1 MKEIRFLYCI
11 RGERLKETS
20 NQSFFINL
28 INVKV
33 MKKMT
38 LGLGALALVLGV
50 TAISAGSALAYR
62 GDPTVKGPNY
72 STERHIAMLK
82 AFENKDYTAWK
93 NLMQN
98 RGMATKVITEANFA
112 KFVEAHNLA
121 LQGKTAEAQKIRQE
135 LGLGLKNGVGRNG
148 GGVMNGMGMGRN
160 FNR

>member
-1 MKEIRFLYCI
+1 
-11 RGERLKETS
+11 
-20 NQSFFINL
+20 
-28 INVKV
+28 
-33 MKKMT
+33 MKKTT

-62 GDPTVKGPNY
+62 GDPTVKAPNY
-72 STERHIAMLK
+72 SAERHTAMLK

-98 RGMATKVITEANFA
+98 RGRASEVITEANFA

-121 LQGKTAEAQKIRQE
+121 LQGKTIEAQKIRQE
-135 LGLGLKNGVGRNG
+135 LGLGLKNGSGRHG
-148 GGVMNGMGMGRN
+148 GGMGMGRN

>member
-1 MKEIRFLYCI
+1 
-11 RGERLKETS
+11 
-20 NQSFFINL
+20 
-28 INVKV
+28 
-33 MKKMT
+33 MKKTT

-50 TAISAGSALAYR
+50 TAISAGSALAYK

-72 STERHIAMLK
+72 STERHTAMLK

-98 RGMATKVITEANFA
+98 RGMASKVVTESNFA
-112 KFVEAHNLA
+112 KFVEAHNLS

-135 LGLGLKNGVGRNG
+135 LGLGLKNGSGRNG
-148 GGVMNGMGMGRN
+148 GGMGMGRN